1 ARLKQVPVFLNVY
14 DVGDG
19 EEVLLHHFD
28 CAFGMLGIFTE
39 TPTARSF
46 GSDSLLSSTARATV
60 IMISEVSEVKALLMQ
75 ELREFQVQLVGE
87 LREMLNQQRESIISE
102 VAVCLRCK
110 NAEAGHSHSKQPT
123 SFSLL
128 DEDDKNLE
136 PFESSDPQYDC
147 DWATLESTTRRLDLF
162 AEELQDADVGHTITH
177 KYEDNLWSQV
187 SITEKGDAG
196 ALNEHSPDRVLSA
209 LPSLGASGD
218 VDASVL
224 SRPEEGC
231 SSIAS
236 CTSIEVKPESEPGSL
251 WHSPT
256 LESRSPIATN
266 VYLFLYD
273 ISHGWACYLS
283 DAVLGQTIRG
293 LYHTS
298 VVIKWDDREEWA
310 MEYYIGE
317 GRIQVSQAGRTAFG
331 RPIDKRFVGISSKTM
346 AETAHFLE
354 RLRPSKDAQCFYSYF
369 CARRQHPMFTEGTYD
384 LAHNNCNSFSAAM
397 LQYLCDWQLGI
408 PKCFIMRE
416 QFGKKCCRRTLQLF
430 PVVTRV
436 GLMASEDGDVRAV
449 TEGTWNI
456 FLTWRMLSKI
466 DVINFSLVETDTA
479 LEEVKWTRALETWMA
494 VIMEGPD
501 LSSIGVKISGKTG
514 SDALKNLR
522 ELFGRKS
529 SSTVAKRGSALQKY
543 VRWLHGAFPGQPA
556 LPFSSQYIDEYLE
569 SLQEQRCK
577 PGAFTSFTEAVNFG
591 VHVVGLPI
599 NR

>member
-1 ARLKQVPVFLNVY
+1 MPPPSLSVWDGLLHFFCGRSCALNSNGLQKDEPCPCPATCPATFGGSNVRELCSSRARTFVDPKEMAAYLEDLADLTRPDALVAYLASSEHAFTGY
-14 DVGDG
+14 VGVCRYCL
-19 EEVLLHHFD
+19 EQEVLLHHFD

-354 RLRPSKDAQCFYSYF
+354 R
-369 CARRQHPMFTEGTYD
+369 QHPMFTEGTYD

-397 LQYLCDWQLGI
+397 LQYLCD
-408 PKCFIMRE
+408 
-416 QFGKKCCRRTLQLF
+416 
-430 PVVTRV
+430 
-436 GLMASEDGDVRAV
+436 
-449 TEGTWNI
+449 
-456 FLTWRMLSKI
+456 
-466 DVINFSLVETDTA
+466 
-479 LEEVKWTRALETWMA
+479 
-494 VIMEGPD
+494 
-501 LSSIGVKISGKTG
+501 
-514 SDALKNLR
+514 
-522 ELFGRKS
+522 
-529 SSTVAKRGSALQKY
+529 
-543 VRWLHGAFPGQPA
+543 
-556 LPFSSQYIDEYLE
+556 
-569 SLQEQRCK
+569 
-577 PGAFTSFTEAVNFG
+577 
-591 VHVVGLPI
+591 
-599 NR
+599 

>member
-1 ARLKQVPVFLNVY
+1 MPPPSLSVWDGLLHFFCGRSCALNSNGLQKDEPCPCPATCPATFGGSNVRELCSSRARTFVDPKEMAAYLEDLADLTRPDALVAYLASSEHAFTGYCSLKRSCMLVSPRAFRPADTRRGRSEARLKQVPVFLNVY

-39 TPTARSF
+39 TPTARSC

-123 SFSLL
+123 SVSLL

-187 SITEKGDAG
+187 SITEESDAG

-209 LPSLGASGD
+209 LPSLGASGATPQAPAKNLADED

-354 RLRPSKDAQCFYSYF
+354 R
-369 CARRQHPMFTEGTYD
+369 QHPMFTEGTYD

-430 PVVTRV
+430 PVVASSCRV
-436 GLMASEDGDVRAV
+436 RC
-449 TEGTWNI
+449 
-456 FLTWRMLSKI
+456 
-466 DVINFSLVETDTA
+466 
-479 LEEVKWTRALETWMA
+479 
-494 VIMEGPD
+494 
-501 LSSIGVKISGKTG
+501 
-514 SDALKNLR
+514 
-522 ELFGRKS
+522 
-529 SSTVAKRGSALQKY
+529 VARDN
-543 VRWLHGAFPGQPA
+543 VAFA
-556 LPFSSQYIDEYLE
+556 
-569 SLQEQRCK
+569 
-577 PGAFTSFTEAVNFG
+577 N
-591 VHVVGLPI
+591 
-599 NR
+599 